1 VDRHRATG
9 KVGED
14 ENAKGGRVAFEG
26 SRLPTFAAK
35 PADLKSNVPLQ
46 AFLGRGDA
54 FQCAGI
60 VRQFAGDETEA
71 NRLLLRLPDS
81 HSLRVS

>member
-14 ENAKGGRVAFEG
+14 ESAKGGRVAFEG

-35 PADLKSNVPLQ
+35 PADLKSNVPL
-46 AFLGRGDA
+46 
-54 FQCAGI
+54 
-60 VRQFAGDETEA
+60 
-71 NRLLLRLPDS
+71 
-81 HSLRVS
+81 